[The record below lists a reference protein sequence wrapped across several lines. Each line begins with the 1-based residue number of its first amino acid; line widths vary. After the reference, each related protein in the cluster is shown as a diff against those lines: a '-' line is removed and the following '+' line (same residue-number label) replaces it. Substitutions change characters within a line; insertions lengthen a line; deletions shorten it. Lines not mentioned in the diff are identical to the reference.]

1 MWTAAS
7 TPQKFHAVA
16 VSLLHALR
24 KVAHSL
30 QTCPCCRLLHL
41 GNDEMEPV
49 IILYRVAH
57 WGNDLRERIPWS
69 LIQARCY
76 VG

>member
-7 TPQKFHAVA
+7 TLQKFNMVA

-30 QTCPCCRLLHL
+30 QTCPRCRLLCL
-41 GNDEMEPV
+41 GNNAIEPV
-49 IILYRVAH
+49 IVFYSVARWDNDFREHIL
-57 WGNDLRERIPWS
+57 WS
-69 LIQARCY
+69 LIQ
-76 VG
+76 VVT

>member
-7 TPQKFHAVA
+7 APQMFHTVA

-30 QTCPCCRLLHL
+30 QTCPRCRLLRL
-41 GNDEMEPV
+41 GNDAMEPV
-49 IILYRVAH
+49 VILYVA
-57 WGNDLRERIPWS
+57 S
-69 LIQARCY
+69 LTGATI
-76 VG
+76 